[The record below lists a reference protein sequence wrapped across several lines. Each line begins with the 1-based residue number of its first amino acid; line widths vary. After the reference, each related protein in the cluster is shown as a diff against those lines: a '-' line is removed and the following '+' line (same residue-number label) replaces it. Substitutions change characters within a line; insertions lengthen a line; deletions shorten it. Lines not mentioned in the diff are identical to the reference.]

1 HVQED
6 ARIIELRQRAVGVE
20 RSLLADRVPILG
32 QALEAIEAMKL
43 GGGIWRGVRPS
54 SERSAAVDAEFQI
67 NDLVGSETVREVEVK
82 IGARGN
88 TRRAGVTAGF
98 QPSAD
103 LEVVDR
109 GVQKTNMARFEPGTH
124 PGKKLLR
131 SQTKPFKGSPPPAF
145 VRSSVPEVT

>member
-67 NDLVGSETVREVEVK
+67 NDLGRQRNGS
-82 IGARGN
+82 RGRGED
-88 TRRAGVTAGF
+88 RRAWEHAARWRNRGI
-98 QPSAD
+98 SAIGRP
-103 LEVVDR
+103 R
-109 GVQKTNMARFEPGTH
+109 G
-124 PGKKLLR
+124 
-131 SQTKPFKGSPPPAF
+131 S
-145 VRSSVPEVT
+145 